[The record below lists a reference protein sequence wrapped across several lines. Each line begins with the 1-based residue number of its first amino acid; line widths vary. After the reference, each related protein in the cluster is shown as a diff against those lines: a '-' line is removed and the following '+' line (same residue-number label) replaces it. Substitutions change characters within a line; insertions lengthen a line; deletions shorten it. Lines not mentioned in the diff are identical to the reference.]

1 MRRQGAGLGPAVSV
15 FDRIKT
21 VPAHA
26 ELDSYSGPENAET
39 NEYLR
44 IRHGE
49 SYLGYPM
56 FRLVHSAFL
65 WQWSAGEWFDWDPNL
80 PINDRGTLVAD
91 ETGRSL
97 APNTRAERVVTEMRR
112 RHKYAEFVPFPGWI
126 LERWMPPSYFGTPE
140 WWNGQLV
147 PGTSL
152 PKMGP
157 YPYRGGYVSV
167 MGEGFRPYPEAPTG
181 PFLDRLIEMWNIM
194 QAETLSMPLG
204 TYVFKRDREGREEQ
218 EAIDERWRRESSAA
232 NMTAMQP
239 LFSTYLEAG
248 RARALAAEHAGL
260 TSHYGN

>member
-1 MRRQGAGLGPAVSV
+1 
-15 FDRIKT
+15 
-21 VPAHA
+21 
-26 ELDSYSGPENAET
+26 
-39 NEYLR
+39 
-44 IRHGE
+44 
-49 SYLGYPM
+49 M
-56 FRLVHSAFL
+56 FRLVHSSAL
-65 WQWSAGEWFDWDPNL
+65 WQFSAGEWSDWDLNL

-91 ETGRSL
+91 ETGKSL

-126 LERWMPPSYFGTPE
+126 LERWMPPSYFGTPT
-140 WWNGQLV
+140 WWNSQLV

-152 PKMGP
+152 PKLGP
-157 YPYRGGYVSV
+157 FPYQGGYVSV

-194 QAETLSMPLG
+194 QAETLSMTPE
-204 TYVFKRDREGREEQ
+204 TYILKRNQEGIDEQ
-218 EAIDERWRRESSAA
+218 AAIDERWRRESSAA

-260 TSHYGN
+260 SSHYGN